1 MKISVKVKPRARVEK
16 VEKTKNGDLVVW
28 VKAEAKEGKANEAVV
43 KALAEHFGVAKSR
56 VRLISG
62 TRSKTKL
69 FEIL

>member
-16 VEKTKNGDLVVW
+16 VDKQKGGLVVF
-28 VKAEAKEGKANEAVV
+28 VKAEAKEGKANKAVA
-43 KALAEHFGVAKSR
+43 KALAAHFEVAKSR

-62 TRSKTKL
+62 ARSKTKL

>member
-1 MKISVKVKPRARVEK
+1 MEK
-16 VEKTKNGDLVVW
+16 VEKTKDGDLVVW

-43 KALAEHFGVAKSR
+43 KALAAHFKVAKSR

-62 TRSKTKL
+62 ARSKTKL